1 MKAIRQIIL
10 AAALLACP
18 AEADPYAQMPQVP
31 PPEKKVADYTAQD
44 IVGCAFGQ
52 NMEQPKEHPLR
63 VKDPTSKLKA
73 EWPGAKVA
81 ANLDIILG
89 YILLAETHK
98 DDDIIGN
105 GIYWILFCIMDVP
118 KTEIGAAF
126 ARVYAAQPDQAKKRK
141 VAYLGRLL
149 FPWLADERIL
159 APLRDMLDDQTL
171 YRIRKFGDAGIKEYI
186 TVRNVA
192 YHAVSGA
199 IYDHDLLSVGLPEGQ
214 YLMDAT
220 QLDTLEISDD
230 KSNEAASCAAL
241 KTWVNAHWAEITAK
255 CAEARALPDDERDYP
270 GPNELRILTPL
281 TPEPNR

>member
-1 MKAIRQIIL
+1 MKTIRQIIL

-31 PPEKKVADYTAQD
+31 PPEKKVADYTVQD

-89 YILLAETHK
+89 YIVLAETPK

-105 GIYWILFCIMDVP
+105 GIYWILYCIMDVP

-141 VAYLGRLL
+141 VAFLGRLL
-149 FPWLADERIL
+149 FPWLADEQIL
-159 APLRDMLDDQTL
+159 APMRDMLDDQTL
-171 YRIRKFGDAGIKEYI
+171 YRTRKLGESGRKIYF
-186 TVRNVA
+186 TVRYEA
-192 YHAVSGA
+192 FYEICGYL
-199 IYDHDLLSVGLPEGQ
+199 YDHDLLSVGLPEGQ
-214 YLMDAT
+214 YLMNAS
-220 QLDTLEISDD
+220 QLDALDISGDR
-230 KSNEAASCAAL
+230 SNEAASCAAL
-241 KTWVNAHWAEITAK
+241 KTWVNAHWADITAK
-255 CAEARALPDDERDYP
+255 CAEARTKSGRQFS
-270 GPNELRILTPL
+270 GPSRLRILTPL